1 MFETV
6 WQDVRHGV
14 RMLAKN
20 PGFSVIAIV
29 SIAIGVGANTAMF
42 SVADGLILRPLALP
56 DANTLVMVSAR
67 TPTGE
72 VRNGGTSY
80 PDYADVRDRARS
92 LQGLAA
98 SRGLVASVTSRSDE
112 SARGAFG
119 LAVSGNF
126 FDVLGV
132 QPAVGRGFV
141 PEEDR
146 VAGRD
151 AVVVL
156 SHDTWTERFGADSG
170 LVGRQIR
177 LTGESFTVV
186 GIAPEGFNG
195 AEFFVAPAFYV
206 PLAMLPA
213 LESSAPPDL
222 LQHRDVR
229 NLRVLGR
236 LTPGATLAQAAEE
249 VALIARGLQQQFPE
263 SNDNRGMLVRWERD
277 ARFSEFWPSAA
288 LSAILI
294 GLALAVLL
302 VSCANVAGL
311 LTSRAP
317 VRAREIALRLAIGG
331 SRQRL
336 MRQMITE
343 TALLA
348 VAGGLTGLALGYA
361 GIRSFRQFQVVSDVG
376 VTMSYELDG
385 RALAVGFAMVAV
397 SALLSSVVPAWRTT
411 RAADLSSLLRNAS
424 ASASRRGH
432 LWGRHGLVA
441 SQIALTLVL
450 LTVALSFYRAFEIEY
465 GRGPGFRTDH
475 LLLTTVD
482 PGLGRLDQ
490 QRGDAFYQRVTERA
504 AAIPGVTAVAVTSF
518 VPLSMDGGNAE
529 PFVVEGADVAPG
541 VGPSTVAAARVD
553 ESYLDT
559 IGIPLVSG
567 RGFRSSDT
575 AETPRVAIVSRGMAT
590 RYWPGQSPLGK
601 RIRLA
606 GPEAAWTEV
615 VGVAADIK
623 FRLFTP
629 TSVPFL
635 YLPRRQNPSM
645 RSTLVVRTAAG
656 SDTVAT
662 RIRSAVL
669 ETDREVP
676 VLGMRT
682 MEAFYHA
689 NSRNLNTVVV
699 RTIAG
704 MGAMGLTLALIGL
717 YGLTAYAVS
726 RRTREIGVR
735 MAMGALPASV
745 LRMVL
750 RQATLPSVA
759 GIAVGVV
766 ASIAVGGVLEGA
778 FPNLGGDAVTFL
790 LIVPAVIAVVALATY
805 VPARRAASIDPL
817 VALRQE

>member
-1 MFETV
+1 MLETV

-20 PGFSVIAIV
+20 PTFSLIAIA

-56 DANTLVMVSAR
+56 DANALVMVSAR

-72 VRNGGTSY
+72 VRNSDISY
-80 PDYADVRDRARS
+80 PDYADVRDRVRS
-92 LQGLAA
+92 FE
-98 SRGLVASVTSRSDE
+98 GLVASHWLMASVTSGRDP
-112 SARGAFG
+112 SARGASG

-132 QPAVGRGFV
+132 QPALGRAFL

-146 VAGRD
+146 VGGD

-156 SHDTWTERFGADSG
+156 SHEAWTEQFGADTS

-177 LTGESFTVV
+177 LTGQSFTVV

-206 PLAMLPA
+206 PLAMLPVLDA
-213 LESSAPPDL
+213 GAPPDL

-229 NLRVLGR
+229 TLRVLGR
-236 LTPGATLAQAAEE
+236 LAPGTTLTQAAEE
-249 VALIARGLQQQFPE
+249 VALIARALRQQFPE
-263 SNDNRGMLVRWERD
+263 SNDGHSLLVRWERD
-277 ARFSEFWPSAA
+277 ARFSEFWPAAA

-294 GLALAVLL
+294 GLAVAVLL

-317 VRAREIALRLAIGG
+317 VRAREMALRLAIGG

-348 VAGGLTGLALGYA
+348 AAGGVTGLALGYA
-361 GIRSFRQFQVVSDVG
+361 GIRSFRQFQVVSDIG

-385 RALAVGFAMVAV
+385 RALAVGFAVVAV
-397 SALLSSVVPAWRTT
+397 SALLSSVVPAWRAT
-411 RAADLSSLLRNAS
+411 RAADLSNLLRHAS
-424 ASASRRGH
+424 APASRTGR

-450 LTVALSFYRAFEIEY
+450 LTVALSFYRAFETEY

-482 PGLGRLDQ
+482 PGLARLDQ
-490 QRGDAFYQRVTERA
+490 RRGDAFYQRVTERV

-529 PFVVEGADVAPG
+529 PFVAEGATVAPG
-541 VGPSTVAAARVD
+541 VESPTVAAARVD
-553 ESYLDT
+553 EGYLDT
-559 IGIPLVSG
+559 IGVPVVSG

-590 RYWPGQSPLGK
+590 RYWPGQNPLGK

-615 VGVAADIK
+615 VGIAADIK

-629 TSVPFL
+629 KSVPFL
-635 YLPRRQNPSM
+635 YLPRRQNPST
-645 RSTLVVRTAAG
+645 RGTLVVRTAAG
-656 SDTVAT
+656 SDTVAAEV
-662 RIRSAVL
+662 RSAVV
-669 ETDREVP
+669 EADREVP
-676 VLGMRT
+676 VLGMWT

-750 RQATLPSVA
+750 RQATLPSAA
-759 GIAVGVV
+759 GIGLGVV
-766 ASIAVGGVLEGA
+766 ASVAVGGVLEGV
-778 FPNLGGDAVTFL
+778 FPNTGGDAVTFL
-790 LIVPAVIAVVALATY
+790 LIVPAAMAVVALATF
-805 VPARRAASIDPL
+805 VPARRAATIEPL
-817 VALRQE
+817 AALRQD